1 MTRSPSTLPRSRM
14 QFLCAALLSLLLLF
28 SCQATELG
36 SFSWKSA
43 SGEKLPFTQLGGF
56 PEGEENVFS
65 AAAPRNSYALR
76 KPVEV
81 PQGFMVAVRMDIGK
95 ENLVVGFSLSADAKR
110 PADVKNAGGET
121 RFAAQKGRTTF
132 YLSYPSSKLLK
143 TVMVNVAAG
152 VAGSTGTTAGSGSE
166 GEDSMAK
173 VEAVS
178 ILPAFRGFDHS
189 EKEGYRISDGIAVA
203 KEGAAS
209 KRWVFNAPFAGDS
222 NSRTVLT
229 LRYGTRAEDDIIV
242 NAGKKIAARCLSP
255 RKEIRIPAS
264 VFPDASSQK
273 SLSILV
279 PDRVGLQ
286 AAYIEDDSPEAAA
299 GQGAGLRSTSL
310 VDPGIVLLQE
320 ALAPGEDFSW
330 YRWDLLPDVLIFDFR
345 DYAVQDDYLKRLAF
359 FVEKKG
365 FAGRL
370 AKDEEIASLH
380 GWNAHDYK
388 AEDLARFFSTAAKT
402 EFPLNERELRLRDF
416 LVDQGLL
423 LRKGKEYG
431 SREGAIISLSQ
442 ESPGY
447 LRHTFLAH
455 ESSHAI
461 FFIDSKYR
469 DFCIALWNG
478 MSREEKWFWIL
489 YFGWMNY
496 DTKSAYLMA
505 AELQAYLIQQ
515 PPKKAEEYFTK
526 TLPERLLEKHP
537 ELEEPIAAYMEEF
550 GAEFE
555 KKAIL
560 LDSWLKTAYGFSA
573 GTTFFLR

>member
-1 MTRSPSTLPRSRM
+1 MTKSPSTMPHSRL
-14 QFLCAALLSLLLLF
+14 QFSGPALLSLLLLF
-28 SCQATELG
+28 SCQATELT
-36 SFSWKSA
+36 SFPWKSD
-43 SGEKLPFTQLGGF
+43 SGEKLPFVQLGGF
-56 PEGEENVFS
+56 PEGKENIFS
-65 AAAPRNSYALR
+65 AAAPTNSYALR

-81 PQGFMVAVRMDIGK
+81 ARGFMVAVRMDIGK
-95 ENLVVGFSLSADAKR
+95 ENLVVGLSLASDAKK
-110 PADVKNAGGET
+110 PGDAKNAEGEI

-132 YLSYPSSKLLK
+132 YLSYPPSKLLK
-143 TVMVNVAAG
+143 TLVVNVTAPAAG
-152 VAGSTGTTAGSGSE
+152 SASGSDSRDE
-166 GEDSMAK
+166 GVFAR

-189 EKEGYRISDGIAVA
+189 EKEGYRISDGIAVER
-203 KEGAAS
+203 EGAAS
-209 KRWVFNAPFAGDS
+209 KLWVFNAPFEG
-222 NSRTVLT
+222 NSTSLFILT
-229 LRYGTRAEDDIIV
+229 LRYGTRAEEDIIV
-242 NAGKKIAARCLSP
+242 NAGKKIVARCLSP
-255 RKEIRIPAS
+255 RMEIRIPAS
-264 VFPDASSQK
+264 IFPDASSQR

-279 PDRVGLQ
+279 PDKVGLQ
-286 AAYIEDDSPEAAA
+286 AAYIETDFSEAAA
-299 GQGAGLRSTSL
+299 VQADDLGSASL

-320 ALAPGEDFSW
+320 ALAPGEDFAW
-330 YRWDLLPDVLIFDFR
+330 YRWDLLPSVFIFDFR
-345 DYAVQDDYLKRLAF
+345 DYGVQDDYLKRLAF

-388 AEDLARFFSTAAKT
+388 AEDLARFYSTAAKT
-402 EFPLNERELRLRDF
+402 EFPLNGREIRLRDF
-416 LVDQGLL
+416 LIDQGLL

-431 SREGAIISLSQ
+431 SGEGAIISVSQ

-447 LRHTFLAH
+447 LRHTFLTH

-461 FFIDSKYR
+461 FFTDSKYR

-526 TLPERLLEKHP
+526 TLPERLLERHP

-555 KKAIL
+555 KKAIR
-560 LDSWLKTAYGFSA
+560 LDNWLKTAYGFGA